1 MKLEVED
8 IFRKREKKIRERF
21 RTKQDSS
28 KNENTQVKLTEIS
41 TLQHATSEDMS
52 WQ

>member
-8 IFRKREKKIRERF
+8 IIRKREKKIRERF

-28 KNENTQVKLTEIS
+28 KNENT
-41 TLQHATSEDMS
+41 
-52 WQ
+52 